1 MNTKKRNLRNGL
13 LFISPWI
20 VGFILFT
27 AFPLISSFYYSLT
40 DYNLI
45 AEPNF
50 VGLDNYKKLFFE
62 DNLFYKVLSNTL
74 FMIFIGLTFT
84 TIVAIFIS
92 IMLNNKNIK
101 GMSFFRIVFFI
112 PTLVPFVV
120 LSILWVWILQPDSGV
135 VNSILGLV
143 GIEGPGWFASP
154 TWSKPAFVLMATWM
168 SGNMILIYLAGLSD
182 IPQSL
187 YEAASIDGAGPFQKV
202 IHITLPMLR
211 PAILFNVITGTIG
224 VFQSFAEA
232 FIITNGG
239 PDGSTTFYA
248 LYLYQNAFQY
258 FKMGYAS
265 AMAWVLLVIA
275 LTITAFFFKL
285 SKKWGFEN

>member
-20 VGFILFT
+20 IGFILFT

-50 VGLDNYKKLFFE
+50 VGLENYKKLFFE